1 MAYADLNA
9 PRPVTPETRFRVQS
23 LTKSVTAWGV
33 LHLVE
38 QGVISLDDP
47 VTQHV
52 TTWEFPETAYDW
64 DDVTIRRLLSHSA
77 GLPSGGHAK
86 VSPID
91 DMPPLHQALAG
102 DAENPA
108 ANPIDAP
115 GSLFRYSNIGYVLLE
130 LLIEEV
136 TGQEFAAYMAQEILG
151 PLNME
156 RATFIWSDDVPA
168 TVVANHRATGDP
180 LPLYRPSADAREAP
194 NAHGSLYAT
203 ASDMARFL
211 ASGMPG
217 PDGEPAGRDVLSAA
231 SVNEIY
237 TPVAETTGFYGLGSE
252 AAALGHFVETLAEG
266 QRAVLN
272 GGQGPGSYNWFHSV
286 PATGDG
292 IVILTNS
299 ERSLQ
304 FIADVVG
311 MWTAWRDLPLIALSR
326 APRWM
331 RAPLGVLGALALA
344 LAGWLVWDLVTGKLT
359 FAPFAPPAR
368 LRRVLL
374 GGFGVLILGLWCG
387 IGYETVRYFLPVFSG
402 WLGIVL
408 SAVAGMLT
416 LTSLFPPVESPCL
429 VYHPMLR
436 PAIENR

>member
-1 MAYADLNA
+1 MSSVPAQSPLETFTTHSDERVPALMDRYAIPGASIALIREGEIVWIGAYGYADLNA

-77 GLPSGGHAK
+77 GLPSGGHAE

-108 ANPIDAP
+108 ANPID
-115 GSLFRYSNIGYVLLE
+115 
-130 LLIEEV
+130 
-136 TGQEFAAYMAQEILG
+136 
-151 PLNME
+151 
-156 RATFIWSDDVPA
+156 
-168 TVVANHRATGDP
+168 
-180 LPLYRPSADAREAP
+180 
-194 NAHGSLYAT
+194 
-203 ASDMARFL
+203 
-211 ASGMPG
+211 
-217 PDGEPAGRDVLSAA
+217 
-231 SVNEIY
+231 
-237 TPVAETTGFYGLGSE
+237 
-252 AAALGHFVETLAEG
+252 
-266 QRAVLN
+266 
-272 GGQGPGSYNWFHSV
+272 V

-326 APRWM
+326 AARWM

-402 WLGIVL
+402 WLGIAL

-416 LTSLFPPVESPCL
+416 LTSLFPPVE
-429 VYHPMLR
+429 
-436 PAIENR
+436 